1 MTRLMGE
8 PREEGNQQPS
18 ILSFVKDVPNLCS
31 LAGLLCAL
39 LGMYF
44 AILHVYPAAMIGLL
58 WAVLFD
64 WFDGRIGRRMKHRS
78 DEQRAFGMQIDSLI
92 DMISFGACPA
102 ILLLSYGQ
110 FSPWFLPGAFVI
122 VVATVL
128 RLSYFNVFGLDSKSA
143 YLGLAVDNNV
153 IILALLFLFE
163 GQIDPAVFA
172 KLLYAISLALAALNV
187 APIRTP
193 KFTGRWIYAITLY
206 VVILTTVY
214 SFRLLG

>member
-1 MTRLMGE
+1 MVEL
-8 PREEGNQQPS
+8 REERSQHPA
-18 ILSFVKDVPNLCS
+18 ILSFLKDLPNLCS

-39 LGMYF
+39 LGIYF
-44 AILHVYPAAMIGLL
+44 AILRVYPAAMIGML

-64 WFDGRIGRRMKHRS
+64 WYDGRVAHRIKNRS

-92 DMISFGACPA
+92 DMVSFGVCPA

-128 RLSYFNVFGLDSKSA
+128 RLSYFNVFGLVAEST
-143 YLGLAVDNNV
+143 YLGLAADNN
-153 IILALLFLFE
+153 IILLALLFLLE
-163 GQIDPAVFA
+163 GHIDPAVFA
-172 KLLYAISLALAALNV
+172 PLLYAASLMLAALNI

-193 KFTGRWIYAITLY
+193 KLTGRWVYAITLY
-206 VVILTTVY
+206 VAILTAIY